1 MVVWSDELVLLVYLC
16 FLRKYYKCMK
26 EFVLSFIKRED
37 HWAIM
42 VGAFILIMMS
52 IISFQSIDKLEVKY
66 DQLDNQY
73 AEVKE
78 SGSDKLIEEF
88 DYDKRKKEIKV
99 QKSSLA
105 VALSDVV
112 KTPKVWEKNPLG
124 AIYDAEKKINIIP
137 SLIIL
142 MIIMMLVF
150 GVVAKGMGVS
160 FSKFCIGFIGLFL
173 IALIAYIFASQISSK
188 QFGLNYAIWAI
199 ALGILI
205 SNTIGTPRWIKPA
218 LMGELFIKVGLILL
232 GAEIL
237 FSKVLVIGL
246 PGIFV
251 AWVVTPIV
259 LIVTYIFGQKV
270 LKISSKSLNMTICA
284 DMSVCGVSAAI
295 ATAMACKAKKEELT
309 LALSL
314 SMIFTAIMM
323 VLMPIG
329 IKALGLSEVL
339 GGAVLGGTLD
349 ATGAVVAAGA
359 FLGEKALSVAATIK
373 MIQNILI
380 GFIAF
385 GVAVY
390 WTTKVDR
397 TSDVKPKVSEIFSRF
412 PRFLLGFIG
421 ASVIFS
427 LIHSSMGND
436 MGNQIIE
443 QGVIKGFT
451 KSFKGWLFCLAF
463 VSIGL
468 NTNFKELSSQFKSG
482 KHITLYIVGQCFN
495 ILLTFGM
502 AYLMFEVIFPEVAD
516 KI

>member
-1 MVVWSDELVLLVYLC
+1 MKQLL
-16 FLRKYYKCMK
+16 
-26 EFVLSFIKRED
+26 LSLIRRED
-37 HWAIM
+37 HWAIII
-42 VGAFILIMMS
+42 GTFILVSMTAL
-52 IISFQSIDKLEVKY
+52 SFQSIDDLESKYSKLNNEHNEIVSTG
-66 DQLDNQY
+66 DS
-73 AEVKE
+73 E
-78 SGSDKLIEEF
+78 LISSF
-88 DYDKRKKEIKV
+88 DYDSKRAAIKAD
-99 QKSSLA
+99 KGEFA
-105 VALSDVV
+105 NALSDVV
-112 KTPKVWEKNPLG
+112 KAPRTWETNPLDS
-124 AIYDAEKKINIIP
+124 IYNPEKGLNLIP
-137 SLIIL
+137 SLVIL
-142 MIIMMLVF
+142 MIIMMLIF
-150 GVVAKGMGVS
+150 GTAAKGMGIS
-160 FSKFCIGFIGLFL
+160 FRKFGIAFMGLFFITVL
-173 IALIAYIFASQISSK
+173 AYMFAGQLSAK
-188 QFGLNYAIWAI
+188 HFGLNYALWAI
-199 ALGILI
+199 ALGMLI
-205 SNTIGTPRWIKPA
+205 ANTVGTPRWLTPA
-218 LMGELFIKVGLILL
+218 LMGELFIKTGLILL

-259 LIVTYIFGQKV
+259 LIGTYIFGQKV
-270 LKISSKSLNMTICA
+270 LKIKSKSLNMTICA

-295 ATAMACKAKKEELT
+295 ATSMACNAKKEELT

-329 IKALGLSEVL
+329 IKAVGMSEVL
-339 GGAVLGGTLD
+339 GGALLGGTLD

-390 WTTKVDR
+390 WATKVDKKN
-397 TSDVKPKVSEIFSRF
+397 SEKPKVSEIFARF

-421 ASVIFS
+421 ASIIFS
-427 LIHSSMGND
+427 LIHSSLGSD
-436 MGNQIIE
+436 MGNQIVE

-451 KSFKGWLFCLAF
+451 KSFKDWLFCMAF

-468 NTNFKELSSQFKSG
+468 STNFKELSAQFKSG
-482 KHITLYIVGQCFN
+482 KHITLYVVGQCFN

-502 AYLMFEVIFPEVAD
+502 AYLMFNIVFPEVAD